1 MERIPFGIS
10 RLDTTLGGGA
20 PRGSVVLLTGEAG
33 AGGRE
38 FMYTAAVM
46 NGTAYTDQEL
56 FDLHYGQRAENTV
69 LPEEIHYL
77 SFTDTYEQFEQ
88 DVELSMETDL
98 ARAGLERVNFN
109 SLAESYFR
117 TSPVPRDWYITE
129 GGSTRSTYPGEQQN
143 LVNLTGDI
151 LNECA
156 PGNLVVI
163 DSLSDLVSATGEQLE
178 WPDIIYF
185 VKGLRRVA
193 HEWNGLIL
201 LHVDHETLTSTEHG
215 QLIDSC
221 SGSLRFKWST
231 GGSVLARTL
240 MLKSFRGILSQIDED
255 DLVEFESELG
265 DSGFT
270 VSDIRKIR

>member
-1 MERIPFGIS
+1 
-10 RLDTTLGGGA
+10 
-20 PRGSVVLLTGEAG
+20 
-33 AGGRE
+33 
-38 FMYTAAVM
+38 
-46 NGTAYTDQEL
+46 
-56 FDLHYGQRAENTV
+56 V
-69 LPEEIHYL
+69 LPDEIHYI
-77 SFTDTYEQFEQ
+77 SFTDNIEQFEQ
-88 DVELSMETDL
+88 TVELSMESEL
-98 ARAGLERVNFN
+98 AQAGLENVEFN
-109 SLAESYFR
+109 SLANSYFR
-117 TSPVPRDWYITE
+117 TSPVPREWYVDE
-129 GGSTRSTYPGEQQN
+129 SSTRSRYPGEQQN

-156 PGNLVVI
+156 PGNLVII

-193 HEWNGLIL
+193 QEWGGLIL
-201 LHVDHETLTSTEHG
+201 LHVDHDTLTATEHG

-221 SGSLRFKWST
+221 SGALRFKWST

-270 VSDIRKIR
+270 VSDVRKIR

>member
-38 FMYTAAVM
+38 FMYTSAVM
-46 NGTAYTDQEL
+46 SATAHTDERL
-56 FDLHYGQRAENTV
+56 FDLHYGQRAENAV
-69 LPEEIHYL
+69 LPEEVHYL
-77 SFTDTYEQFEQ
+77 SFTDSYTQFEEEL
-88 DVELSMETDL
+88 ELSMETEL
-98 ARAGLERVNFN
+98 ARTGLEQIEFK
-109 SLAESYFR
+109 SLADSYFR
-117 TSPVPRDWYITE
+117 TSAVPRDWYVDE
-129 GGSTRSTYPGEQQN
+129 STSRGTYPGEQQN

-151 LNECA
+151 LNERA
-156 PGNLVVI
+156 PNNLVVI

-178 WPDIIYF
+178 WADIIYF

-193 HEWNGLIL
+193 HEWGGLIL
-201 LHVDHETLTSTEHG
+201 LHVDHDTLTETEHG
-215 QLIDSC
+215 QIIDSC
-221 SGSLRFKWST
+221 SGALRFRWST

-265 DSGFT
+265 GSGFT
-270 VSDIRKIR
+270 VSDVRKIR

>member
-1 MERIPFGIS
+1 MERIPFGIN
-10 RLDTTLGGGA
+10 RLDATLSGGA

-33 AGGRE
+33 AGARE
-38 FMYTAAVM
+38 FMYTSAVM

-56 FDLHYGQRAENTV
+56 FDLHYGQRAENAV
-69 LPEEIHYL
+69 LPGEIHYI
-77 SFTDTYEQFEQ
+77 SFTDNYDQFEQ
-88 DVELSMETDL
+88 DVELSMEDDL

-109 SLAESYFR
+109 SLANSYFR
-117 TSPVPRDWYITE
+117 TSPVPRDWYVDE
-129 GGSTRSTYPGEQQN
+129 DSTRSRYPGEQQN

-178 WPDIIYF
+178 WPDIVYF
-185 VKGLRRVA
+185 VKGLRRIA
-193 HEWNGLIL
+193 QEWGGLIL
-201 LHVDHETLTSTEHG
+201 LHVDHKTLTDTEQG

-221 SGSLRFKWST
+221 SGALRFQWST

-255 DLVEFESELG
+255 DLVEFEAELG
-265 DSGFT
+265 DSGFS
-270 VSDIRKIR
+270 VSDVRKIR

>member
-46 NGTAYTDQEL
+46 NGTAYTDDDL
-56 FDLHYGQRAENTV
+56 FELHYGQRARNAV

-77 SFTDTYEQFEQ
+77 SFTDSYEQFEQ
-88 DVELSMETDL
+88 EIELSMETDL
-98 ARAGLERVNFN
+98 ARAGLERIQFS
-109 SLAESYFR
+109 SLADSYFR
-117 TSPVPRDWYITE
+117 TSPVPRDWYVDEST
-129 GGSTRSTYPGEQQN
+129 TRSTYPGEQQN
-143 LVNLTGDI
+143 LVNLTGDM

-178 WPDIIYF
+178 WADIIYF

-193 HEWNGLIL
+193 HEWGGLIL
-201 LHVDHETLTSTEHG
+201 LHVDHETLTETEQG

-221 SGSLRFKWST
+221 SGALRFKWST

-265 DSGFT
+265 DSGFS
-270 VSDIRKIR
+270 VSDVRKIR